1 MEGYA
6 YLFLYNFDSMFNF
19 SYYFCTGY
27 KTMWRNTL
35 GMEGK
40 RAKSIIEN
48 DNPLVTALIIHKGH
62 AVLDDF
68 CCNRVWIF
76 INEHGK
82 VASVPMVG

>member
-1 MEGYA
+1 MSHQHRYPPFES
-6 YLFLYNFDSMFNF
+6 D
-19 SYYFCTGY
+19 FCADLECCGSGY

-82 VASVPMVG
+82 VASVPM